1 MVLRNNIVTSVHCL
15 SATFVDSN
23 RHHGSVCLEL
33 DKERVYFDSVVSDP
47 VGPNCEAPGVLP
59 LVSVAVLF

>member
-1 MVLRNNIVTSVHCL
+1 MTSVHCFL
-15 SATFVDSN
+15 ATFVELRYSCN